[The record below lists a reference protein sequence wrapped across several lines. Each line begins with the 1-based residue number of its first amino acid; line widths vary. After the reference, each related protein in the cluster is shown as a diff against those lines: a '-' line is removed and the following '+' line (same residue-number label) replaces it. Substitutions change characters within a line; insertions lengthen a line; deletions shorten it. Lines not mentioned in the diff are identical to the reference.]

1 MAKRLSLSIAAE
13 LVRDY
18 ARAYRDCFRW
28 LYRWC
33 PPWRW
38 LLQGALL
45 DSRQW
50 AELKYLRSGR

>member
-1 MAKRLSLSIAAE
+1 MVGEEAVKLIRE
-13 LVRDY
+13 Y
-18 ARAYRDCFRW
+18 AQAYRDCFMW

-50 AELKYLRSGR
+50 TELRYLRSGR